1 MKVLKNNEKLIE
13 HQTLWHISFPK
24 YAGGMYPV
32 KILEELQKRS
42 NWLNRQWGKL
52 QKGIN
57 QFIDKG
63 K

>member
-1 MKVLKNNEKLIE
+1 
-13 HQTLWHISFPK
+13 
-24 YAGGMYPV
+24 MYPV
-32 KILEELQKRS
+32 KNLEELQKRS

-57 QFIDKG
+57 QFMDKG